1 MVRIQSGSLY
11 EKNLLFLGGFCFYS
25 ICLYNLFCQGVNKQD
40 EDLFLILILIS
51 NESSMAQNNVEKQSI
66 IKQIELD
73 SFSNRTAFEMASKII
88 ELAKNRNQNIA
99 VEIMRLNQT
108 IFLYVDDNL
117 PADKHNW
124 LRRKA
129 NVAKQFEESSLSVKN
144 DLKEG
149 NMTLEKTFGLDEK
162 DFIAKGGSIPIFIKN
177 VGMVGV
183 ITVSGLHDEEDHKII
198 IDALKGKFF

>member
-1 MVRIQSGSLY
+1 
-11 EKNLLFLGGFCFYS
+11 
-25 ICLYNLFCQGVNKQD
+25 
-40 EDLFLILILIS
+40 
-51 NESSMAQNNVEKQSI
+51 MAQKNIETQLI
-66 IKQIELD
+66 IKRIELD

-88 ELAKNRNQNIA
+88 ELAKSRNQNIA
-99 VEIMRLNQT
+99 VEIMRLNHT
-108 IFLYVDDNL
+108 VFLYVDDNL

-129 NVAKQFEESSLSVKN
+129 NVAKRFEESSLSVKN

-177 VGMVGV
+177 FGMVGV

-198 IDALKGKFF
+198 IDALKGRFL